1 MRIGQPGASA
11 APTPNPEPQAAPAPA
26 PTSVPAARV
35 PMRSD
40 GVDRDTNGGA
50 NPLMPVGEWSKDEWP
65 TVATAVHGLASAP
78 GIVADAY
85 RDAAKTNAALA
96 SKIGNIVNGWE
107 SHAPAVRAAAIDDL
121 KSFAKNTSR
130 GASKIAND
138 LERANA
144 DGTDAAVKS
153 ARAAAK
159 SFASAAAAQ
168 TAKASGP
175 IARISSR
182 IGTSVGAALGK
193 PGTAAAVARAVVAVP
208 GLKETP
214 VLGLA
219 ISGIGAVTDVV
230 SKKASVPDAVVA
242 NAASALAGTVVG
254 AAVTPA
260 ITSALAGAAG
270 TDVASGA
277 LTVAVAA
284 GPVGWAVAGG
294 VIVGA
299 AAGYGVYRAIE
310 SAPGQHVVDG
320 IAHLDGHEIQ
330 SGFAE
335 AGSDIASFG
344 AHLVQHVTHP

>member
-1 MRIGQPGASA
+1 
-11 APTPNPEPQAAPAPA
+11 
-26 PTSVPAARV
+26 
-35 PMRSD
+35 MRSD
-40 GVDRDTNGGA
+40 GVDRSASRDA
-50 NPLMPVGEWSKDEWP
+50 NPLAPVGEWGKDEWP

-96 SKIGNIVNGWE
+96 GKIGNAVNAWE
-107 SHAPAVRAAAIDDL
+107 SRAPAARTAAIDDL

-130 GASKIAND
+130 SASKIAND

-159 SFASAAAAQ
+159 SFASAATAQ
-168 TAKASGP
+168 TAKASGTV
-175 IARISSR
+175 ARLSSR
-182 IGTSVGAALGK
+182 IGTTVGAALGK
-193 PGTAAAVARAVVAVP
+193 PGTAAAVVKAVGAVP

-214 VLGLA
+214 VLGLVIA
-219 ISGIGAVTDVV
+219 GVGATTDVA
-230 SKKASVPDAVVA
+230 SKKASVADAVVA
-242 NAASALAGTVVG
+242 NAGSALAGTVVG

-270 TDVASGA
+270 ADVATEA
-277 LTVAVAA
+277 LGVAVAA

-310 SAPGQHVVDG
+310 SAPGQHFVDG
-320 IAHLDGHEIQ
+320 VTHLDGREIQ

-335 AGSDIASFG
+335 AGNDIASFG
-344 AHLVQHVTHP
+344 AHLVQHVVHP